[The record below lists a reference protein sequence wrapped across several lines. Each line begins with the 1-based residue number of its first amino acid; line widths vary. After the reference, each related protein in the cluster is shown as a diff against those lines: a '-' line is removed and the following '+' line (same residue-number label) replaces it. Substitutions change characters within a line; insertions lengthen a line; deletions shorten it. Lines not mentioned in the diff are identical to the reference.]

1 MEQYKKTILI
11 TGGLGFI
18 GKHVV
23 RNFVLKYPNYLIINF
38 DAVTYAA
45 DYSSYKA
52 LRDMKNLIFFK
63 GDITNSD
70 DLKTV
75 FEKYHPTDIIHLA
88 AESHVDNSLLNP
100 TIFVDTNVLGTV
112 QLLKFAKEEWQNG
125 EEHRFINMATDEI
138 FGSLDA
144 NGTPF
149 TEDSPINPH
158 SPYSASKAA
167 QYFLGKA
174 YYDAYKLPVISVACG
189 NAIGEGQY
197 PEKLVPLTLKNI
209 INRKEIPVYGEGAQM
224 RDWTNIKDIF
234 NAFDLLI
241 HGGKAG
247 ELYNIGGDACV
258 ANIFMVHSL
267 IDEYV
272 KQTGEDKEEIEKLI
286 TFIPDPRKGA
296 HDFRYD
302 INHSK
307 ITNELGWEPKS
318 MFNDSVRESVEDA
331 IRRFK

>member
-1 MEQYKKTILI
+1 MEGFKKTILI

-23 RNFVLKYPNYLIINF
+23 RNFVLKYPEYFIINF

-45 DYSSYKA
+45 DYSAHKD
-52 LRDMKNLIFFK
+52 LRGRKNLMFFK
-63 GDITNSD
+63 GDVTNADS
-70 DLKTV
+70 LKEV

-112 QLLKFAKEEWQNG
+112 QLLKFTKEEWQSAEG
-125 EEHRFINMATDEI
+125 HKFINMATDEI

-144 NGTPF
+144 DGIPF
-149 TEDSPINPH
+149 TEESPINPH

-167 QYFLGKA
+167 QYLLGKA

-209 INRKEIPVYGEGAQM
+209 ILRKNIPIYGRGEQM
-224 RDWTNIKDIF
+224 RDWTNIEDIF
-234 NAFDLLI
+234 NAFDSLI
-241 HGGKAG
+241 QGGKAG

-258 ANIFMVHSL
+258 SNIFMVHSL

-272 KQTGEDKEEIEKLI
+272 KQTGENKEEIEKLI

-307 ITNELGWEPKS
+307 ITSELGWKPKCT
-318 MFNDSVRESVEDA
+318 FKDSVRVAVEDA